1 MQDYRKLKVW
11 EKSHQLALGTFAIA
25 AYFKAPEAWP
35 LRDQILRAAIS
46 IPSNIAEGSGRG
58 SDPDFARFLWHSLG
72 SCNELEYDLRLAR
85 EAGFLPLSRCS
96 GLHNQVAEVRRMLS
110 GLSEASRNELNST
123 RFKLRRC
130 LEAAGSWK
138 LGTGN

>member
-11 EKSHQLALGTFAIA
+11 EKSHQLALGTFAIT

-46 IPSNIAEGSGRG
+46 IPSNIAEESGRG
-58 SDPDFARFLWHSLG
+58 SDPDFLRFLWHSLG

-85 EAGFLPLSRCS
+85 EAGFLPSSRYA
-96 GLHNQVAEVRRMLS
+96 GLHNQIAEVRRMLS
-110 GLSEASRNELNST
+110 GLVRSI
-123 RFKLRRC
+123 KD
-130 LEAAGSWK
+130 
-138 LGTGN
+138 